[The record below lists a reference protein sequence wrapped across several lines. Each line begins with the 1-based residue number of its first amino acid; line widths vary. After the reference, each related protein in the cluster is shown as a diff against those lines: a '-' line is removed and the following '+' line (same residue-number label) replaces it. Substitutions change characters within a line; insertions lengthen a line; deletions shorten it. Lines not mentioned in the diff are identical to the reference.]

1 MDVIQRLKQ
10 KEEAAL
16 RELMEQYGDYLLRTA
31 VLLLRDRQAAEEA
44 VQDTFIQ
51 AFENIAQLRDGDKLR
66 SWLTRIAVN
75 RCRMRQR
82 KWDWRHIFPMPRMD
96 QHVNESVP
104 AVDEMLGVHWREAEM
119 IKSVQQLPY
128 TYREVI
134 TLYYYNEL
142 GVQEIAAQ
150 LQLNIN
156 TVKARLMRGRH
167 KLRQIVVEKGESD
180 A

>member
-1 MDVIQRLKQ
+1 
-10 KEEAAL
+10 
-16 RELMEQYGDYLLRTA
+16 MEQYGDYLLRTA

-134 TLYYYNEL
+134 ALYYYNEL